1 MCREQLLE
9 REEEISELKAER
21 NNTRVSKGWRG
32 VCARVHAH
40 PATGAGGSLAE
51 QVLPPILGLRADRTS
66 TPQHWVL
73 TCGSWVTAGLKFW
86 GRGQGSHAGVGC
98 LMEEQLFMDMALDD
112 PVGPA
117 L

>member
-21 NNTRVSKGWRG
+21 NNTRVSKGWR
-32 VCARVHAH
+32 AHAH

-51 QVLPPILGLRADRTS
+51 QVLLPILGLLADRTS
-66 TPQHWVL
+66 SPQHWVL

-86 GRGQGSHAGVGC
+86 GRGQGSHGGVGC
-98 LMEEQLFMDMALDD
+98 LMEEQLFMDMVLDD